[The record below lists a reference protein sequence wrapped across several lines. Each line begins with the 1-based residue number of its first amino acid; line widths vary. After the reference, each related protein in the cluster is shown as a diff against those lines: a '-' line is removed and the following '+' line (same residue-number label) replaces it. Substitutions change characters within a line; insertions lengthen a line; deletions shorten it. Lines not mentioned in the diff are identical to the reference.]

1 MKCKPARCPDCGG
14 PLSTP
19 SMMNGCMTCQDC
31 GHPWD
36 QEWLC
41 RFTAALAACRR
52 ALTMAEA
59 IVEHETCRRDWA
71 ASDDWAKYSARPHMA
86 TCPKH
91 NTQAAIKAARTAM
104 DKAQGRSK

>member
-1 MKCKPARCPDCGG
+1 MKCPDCGG

-41 RFTAALAACRR
+41 RFTAALAASRR

-59 IVEHETCRRDWA
+59 KLNDLPFGGPKW
-71 ASDDWAKYSARPHMA
+71 
-86 TCPKH
+86 CPTTH
-91 NTQAAIKAARTAM
+91 AAIKAARTSM
-104 DKAQGRSK
+104 DKAQGRRQR

>member
-52 ALTMAEA
+52 ALTMAER
-59 IVEHETCRRDWA
+59 EM
-71 ASDDWAKYSARPHMA
+71 RPHGIAPIRWSMPQQEA
-86 TCPKH
+86 LEYE
-91 NTQAAIKAARTAM
+91 QAEIDRLVRARAAIKAARTAM
-104 DKAQGRSK
+104 DNAQGRSK